1 MLFLYLTLFNRFA
14 FATFVLM
21 SELLTTDAKAL
32 QLLFNEELYQI
43 APQAVVEVVSSVPIS
58 APVEVPEFNY
68 LGDNNRFFLLLVN
81 EPGETHLEKSN
92 LEVLQK
98 ILMAKGLELK
108 DVAILNLSHHP
119 EIGIETL
126 KSYFSC
132 SRLCLFD
139 IAPAQLGLPELPSNE
154 PGLFGEL
161 KVLATFSLKELQQ
174 TQHKKVAFWNA
185 MKNF

>member
-1 MLFLYLTLFNRFA
+1 MPNQ
-14 FATFVLM
+14 
-21 SELLTTDAKAL
+21 LTTDSKAL
-32 QLLFNEELYQI
+32 QLLFNEELYL
-43 APQAVVEVVSSVPIS
+43 IS
-58 APVEVPEFNY
+58 APAVIEDAPLAAVSAPTETPEFNY
-68 LGDNNRFFLLLVN
+68 LGENNRFFLLLVN
-81 EPGETHLEKSN
+81 EPGEQHLEKSN
-92 LEVLQK
+92 LDVLQK
-98 ILMAKGLELK
+98 ILQAKGLELK

-132 SRLCLFD
+132 SKLCLFD